1 MKRSAIVCAVAA
13 VALSLGSLSAHA
25 QGRVR
30 DPNASNNPE
39 IYRQTHP
46 EDPAGAQNLQ
56 GPSQRRWD
64 HRQPRESGRRDD
76 RRDDRRADRRDDR
89 RDYRHEAPQWR
100 AQPQAP
106 HYSYDYGNR
115 GTRYYYGA
123 RGPEFR
129 RGAYIPRTYYSPQYY
144 VSDWRGHHLYAP
156 PYGYQWVQVGP
167 DYVLI
172 ALATGLIANLIL
184 SQ

>member
-1 MKRSAIVCAVAA
+1 MKSRAIVWVLAA
-13 VALSLGSLSAHA
+13 ASLSLGSLSAFA

-56 GPSQRRWD
+56 GPPGRRF
-64 HRQPRESGRRDD
+64 ENRDD
-76 RRDDRRADRRDDR
+76 RREADRRDERRADRRDDR
-89 RDYRHEAPQWR
+89 RDDRRNHGNWH
-100 AQPQAP
+100 QPSPGP
-106 HYSYDYGNR
+106 HYYYNYGDR
-115 GTRYYYGA
+115 GPHYYYGA

-129 RGAYIPRTYYSPQYY
+129 RGAYIPRDYYSPQYY
-144 VSDWRGHHLYAP
+144 VSDWRSHRLYSP
-156 PYGYQWVQVGP
+156 PYGYQWVQVGS

-172 ALATGLIANLIL
+172 ALATGLIVNLIL
-184 SQ
+184 NQ